1 MPVTHMPFG
10 LQAWM
15 ICMNIPMMI
24 LFTLTAYYFT
34 HKETQ
39 RKSKKKRNKEEEEE
53 RKQGEK
59 KWTSTTR
66 SNHFDIYSTMIQC

>member
-1 MPVTHMPFG
+1 MPFG

-34 HKETQ
+34 HTETQ
-39 RKSKKKRNKEEEEE
+39 RKSKKKRNKRGGR
-53 RKQGEK
+53 RKKAGGK
-59 KWTSTTR
+59 KMDKYDKKQP
-66 SNHFDIYSTMIQC
+66 F